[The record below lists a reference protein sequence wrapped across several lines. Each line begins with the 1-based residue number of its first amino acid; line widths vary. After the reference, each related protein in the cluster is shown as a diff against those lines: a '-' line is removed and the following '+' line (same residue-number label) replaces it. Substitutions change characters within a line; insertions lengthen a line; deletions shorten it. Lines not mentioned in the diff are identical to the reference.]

1 MKYFFIACLFCFFS
15 CNDSAKHL
23 IENQELKLQLVEKQK
38 QIEQLKQ
45 DEDRKLIHIVYFD
58 LKPEA
63 NKKVFIKALE
73 KLGEIPV
80 VDDLEIGQFKDLA
93 DKRAL
98 SEFEIMMQM
107 EFDSE
112 KEYTTYQEHPTHLE
126 LKSLAAKFVA
136 APPVTYDYVVVE

>member
-1 MKYFFIACLFCFFS
+1 MKYLIIACLFCFFS
-15 CNDSAKHL
+15 CDDGAQHL
-23 IENQELKLQLVEKQK
+23 VENQQLKLQLAEKQK
-38 QIEQLKQ
+38 EIELLKQ
-45 DEDRKLIHIVYFD
+45 DEARKLIHIVYFD

-63 NKKVFIKALE
+63 NKEVFIEALE

-112 KEYTTYQEHPTHLE
+112 KEYTFYQEHPVHLE
-126 LKSLAAKFVA
+126 LKSLAAKVVS
-136 APPVTYDYVVVE
+136 APPVTYDYVVVK